1 MSGKSPEYVLGDIAP
16 LIFTKVEGDP
26 ACTINGLA
34 TLASAGPGQLTF
46 FTNPAYREQLK
57 TCRASAV
64 IVAAEHASLPTGEC
78 SNKLIAEQDPYFS
91 YALATGLFAHPTV
104 TKVAVPGIHPLA
116 AVAEDAEIAD
126 DAAIGPHATVE
137 SGARIGPEV
146 QLGPGVFVGAD
157 CSIGAGSVLYS
168 GVTLYHGVHVGE
180 NAIIHSGAVI
190 GADGFGFASTGE
202 MSVKIHQLGGV
213 RIGEKVEIGACTSI
227 DRGALDD
234 TVIGDGVKIDNQVQ
248 IGHNCRIGDHSVIC
262 GCAALAGSVTLGKHC
277 IMGGGSGAV
286 GHITIADRV
295 QVSAMSL
302 VSGSIS
308 EAGRYSSGT
317 GHMKTATWKRN
328 IARFRQLDGM
338 ARRLTQLEK
347 AVSPNE

>member
-1 MSGKSPEYVLGDIAP
+1 MD
-16 LIFTKVEGDP
+16 GDP
-26 ACTINGLA
+26 ACTISGLA
-34 TLASAGPGQLTF
+34 TLASAKPGQLTF
-46 FTNPAYREQLK
+46 FTNPAYAQQLK

-64 IVAAEHASLPTGEC
+64 IIAAEHGSLSTGEC
-78 SNKLIAEQDPYFS
+78 SNKLIADNPYLS

-116 AVAEDAEIAD
+116 AVAEDAQVAE
-126 DAAIGPHATVE
+126 DAGISHYATVE

-146 QLGPGVFVGAD
+146 QIGPGVFVGAGS
-157 CSIGAGSVLYS
+157 SIGAGSVLYS
-168 GVTLYHGVHVGE
+168 GALLYHGVHVGE
-180 NAIIHSGAVI
+180 RAIIHSGAVI

-202 MSVKIHQLGGV
+202 RSVKIHQLGGV
-213 RIGEKVEIGACTSI
+213 RIGNDVEVGACSSI

-248 IGHNCRIGDHSVIC
+248 IGHNCRIGDHSIIC

-338 ARRLTQLEK
+338 ARRLQRLEK
-347 AVSPNE
+347 AVPTTMSNKASDKG